1 MTQLRRRWTISSV
14 QAGVTHE
21 SRPERG
27 TAQRTA
33 ILLYGVAVYLFF
45 LLTFLY
51 FIAFV
56 GNFFVPKSVD
66 VGPTVPFA
74 RAVLVDVL
82 LVTLFALQHTVM
94 ARSRFKVWLTKI
106 IPQPTERS
114 TFVLGAT
121 LALALLMALWRPID
135 GVLWDVSGGALAG
148 VLIGVSMVGWT
159 ILLLSTFQI
168 NHFDLFGLRQ
178 VVLCFQ
184 GKEYKPVDF
193 KKPLFYR
200 YVRHPL
206 YFGLFIAI
214 WVTPT
219 MTMGHFVLAGALTL
233 YTLIGIRFEERDLAR
248 MHGESYEEYQRQVSM
263 VIPGRPRK

>member
-1 MTQLRRRWTISSV
+1 MQLKRRWIVPGV
-14 QAGVTHE
+14 QADVAPS
-21 SRPERG
+21 SRLERG
-27 TAQRTA
+27 AAQRTA
-33 ILLYGVAVYLFF
+33 ILLYGLAVYLFF
-45 LLTFLY
+45 LATFVY

-74 RAVLVDVL
+74 RALAIDIL
-82 LVTLFALQHTVM
+82 LVTVFALQHTVM
-94 ARSRFKVWLTKI
+94 ARSRFKIWLTKV
-106 IPQPTERS
+106 IPQPAERS
-114 TFVLGAT
+114 TFVLGAS
-121 LALALLMALWRPID
+121 LALALLMALWSPID

-148 VLIGVSMVGWT
+148 ILIGISMLGWT

-178 VVLCFQ
+178 VVLCFR
-184 GKEYKPVDF
+184 GKEYTPVEF

-206 YFGLFIAI
+206 YFGLFLAI

-219 MTMGHFVLAGALTL
+219 MTIGHLVLAGALTL

-248 MHGESYEEYQRQVSM
+248 MHGESYREYQRQVSM